1 MKSTILIK
9 TEGLRLLE
17 ILVVPSEFKKVN
29 FSPKGP
35 TTLKI
40 SDMKP

>member
-1 MKSTILIK
+1 MNRKSEAPGNFSCPK
-9 TEGLRLLE
+9 G
-17 ILVVPSEFKKVN
+17 SKKVN
-29 FSPKGP
+29 FSSNRS